1 MIPYNDDL
9 TNYLLAY
16 NKKSA
21 LYTNFTS
28 LFYAL
33 LLYSILKFTDSFPAK
48 KELHAV
54 FNTKF
59 PLIIIQLFCKYICTQ
74 HNRYCH
80 HHCNY

>member
-16 NKKSA
+16 NTKSA
-21 LYTNFTS
+21 LYTNFIS

-48 KELHAV
+48 
-54 FNTKF
+54 
-59 PLIIIQLFCKYICTQ
+59 
-74 HNRYCH
+74 
-80 HHCNY
+80 